1 MSGRL
6 DLDLLRGLLRLRG
19 FGQHHLEDA
28 VLERRG
34 DLIGVDAL
42 GQAEIALERAVATL
56 GDVVVLLLFV
66 GLFFLFAL
74 DGDSAVGDAYLDVL
88 FVHSWHFRRDLVGL
102 VRFRDVDS
110 WSGDGNPLRPAPL
123 KCGQLP
129 EWASPE
135 VLTEILKQVIDLL
148 PECLERTL
156 CLAGERWLASLLR
169 SGKFGFICHS
179 RSSHVWLVW

>member
-6 DLDLLRGLLRLRG
+6 DLDLLRGLLCLRG
-19 FGQHHLEDA
+19 FGQPHLEDA

-102 VRFRDVDS
+102 VVSETSTAGAEMATLF
-110 WSGDGNPLRPAPL
+110 GQPLSSA
-123 KCGQLP
+123 
-129 EWASPE
+129 ASYRNGRRQ
-135 VLTEILKQVIDLL
+135 K
-148 PECLERTL
+148 
-156 CLAGERWLASLLR
+156 
-169 SGKFGFICHS
+169 
-179 RSSHVWLVW
+179 SSPKSSNR